1 MKKNKTSF
9 VFPDFFRWEKQNLLC
24 CRWFFVVVMCLS
36 FSSGAFAQQQK
47 VSISVKNVDVS
58 VVFRHIKEQTKL
70 NFVYDPD
77 QLVSMSSVTMDV
89 RNVSVDSVLSKL
101 FAGTSFEYRF
111 EMGSILIRKIPR
123 KQEQEQM
130 VVQGTVYDVSKQV
143 LPGVTVM
150 LKGTT
155 VGTATDMQ
163 GRYQMVIPK
172 TDKPVLVFSF
182 IGMKNAERS
191 FNGEKSLNVTL
202 EEEAENLDEVVVT
215 GLVTHNAKSF
225 TGNASVY
232 NSEDLKAVGHQNLIK
247 SLALLDPSLSIA
259 ENIEMG
265 SDPNTMPKIRFRGE
279 SSFQGFESIDKS
291 GLVNDPNQP
300 LFILDGYQ
308 TTLEKIVDLDM
319 NRVES
324 VTILKDAAAGAIYGS
339 RAANGVIVVK
349 TIQPKSGELQIS
361 YSMDL
366 DFNLPDLSSYDLLN
380 AKENLQLINR
390 LGLYRNNDGTLAP
403 GYNEIARWV
412 AEGVD
417 TDWLSQ
423 PVRNAVGHK
432 HSLNLSGGDNRMRYG
447 VDLNYSGNPGV
458 MKKSSRTNYGIGVN
472 LSYNYNDR
480 LLFSNYLSVGVTK
493 SKESPCGN
501 FSDYTTINSFYPIY
515 DEKGDLYKSYYFVDQ
530 YGNLSNLWGSVNNEP
545 SNPLYEAFVGNKD
558 ESTSS
563 NVNENFSFDWL
574 IHSSLRLNGRIS
586 YTKNQNETTSFLSPN
601 SVTYKDYGE
610 GMSDVTTEDE
620 ILRGRYTYSQVKQEA
635 LEGNLLVTWS
645 RNIGKHFATASAG
658 VSMSDTRSVVYGFT
672 AQGFGGN
679 DASEPAYAEGYEE
692 GGVPNNSEG
701 HTRLASFFASANY
714 AFDSRYLFDF
724 SYRLDGSSQFGSEEN
739 VAPFYS
745 VGLGW
750 NVHNETFVRKLNFV
764 NMLKLRATY
773 GELGSISFSPYQ
785 AKDIYTATK
794 NDRYDGNIGVVLQ
807 GLGNENLRWQ
817 TTKSYD
823 FGLTLGLFDRFDFS
837 LSFYKKE
844 THDMV
849 LPVTTPPS
857 VGFDSFTENLG
868 RMRNTGYEL
877 SLRAFA
883 MKKKTLNVSVFLN
896 ASHNKNKILSISSA
910 LESYNKS
917 IDTSEG
923 KTESEYKQASHKF
936 LTKYEEGQSTTAI
949 YAVRSLGIDPMTGEE
964 LFLTKEGKPTWT
976 WNALDKVVVGDTELK
991 IRGTF
996 GVNAGWKGLYMN
1008 ATFAYQYGG
1017 EAYNQTVVDKVENSN
1032 KYQNVDKRVL
1042 TETWQK
1048 PGDIVKYKANVTSR
1062 LVQYFTYASSRFVQ
1076 DLNYLQFS
1084 SFSLQYEMPKN
1095 WISCL
1100 RMESLRFSFN
1110 MSDLFYWST
1119 VKRERGTSYPFA
1131 RSFTVGL
1138 RANF

>member
-1 MKKNKTSF
+1 M
-9 VFPDFFRWEKQNLLC
+9 
-24 CRWFFVVVMCLS
+24 
-36 FSSGAFAQQQK
+36 
-47 VSISVKNVDVS
+47 
-58 VVFRHIKEQTKL
+58 
-70 NFVYDPD
+70 
-77 QLVSMSSVTMDV
+77 
-89 RNVSVDSVLSKL
+89 
-101 FAGTSFEYRF
+101 
-111 EMGSILIRKIPR
+111 
-123 KQEQEQM
+123 
-130 VVQGTVYDVSKQV
+130 
-143 LPGVTVM
+143 
-150 LKGTT
+150 
-155 VGTATDMQ
+155 
-163 GRYQMVIPK
+163 
-172 TDKPVLVFSF
+172 
-182 IGMKNAERS
+182 
-191 FNGEKSLNVTL
+191 
-202 EEEAENLDEVVVT
+202 
-215 GLVTHNAKSF
+215 
-225 TGNASVY
+225 
-232 NSEDLKAVGHQNLIK
+232 
-247 SLALLDPSLSIA
+247 
-259 ENIEMG
+259 
-265 SDPNTMPKIRFRGE
+265 
-279 SSFQGFESIDKS
+279 
-291 GLVNDPNQP
+291 
-300 LFILDGYQ
+300 
-308 TTLEKIVDLDM
+308 
-319 NRVES
+319 
-324 VTILKDAAAGAIYGS
+324 
-339 RAANGVIVVK
+339 
-349 TIQPKSGELQIS
+349 
-361 YSMDL
+361 
-366 DFNLPDLSSYDLLN
+366 
-380 AKENLQLINR
+380 
-390 LGLYRNNDGTLAP
+390 
-403 GYNEIARWV
+403 
-412 AEGVD
+412 
-417 TDWLSQ
+417 
-423 PVRNAVGHK
+423 
-432 HSLNLSGGDNRMRYG
+432 
-447 VDLNYSGNPGV
+447 
-458 MKKSSRTNYGIGVN
+458 
-472 LSYNYNDR
+472 
-480 LLFSNYLSVGVTK
+480 
-493 SKESPCGN
+493 
-501 FSDYTTINSFYPIY
+501 
-515 DEKGDLYKSYYFVDQ
+515 
-530 YGNLSNLWGSVNNEP
+530 
-545 SNPLYEAFVGNKD
+545 
-558 ESTSS
+558 
-563 NVNENFSFDWL
+563 
-574 IHSSLRLNGRIS
+574 
-586 YTKNQNETTSFLSPN
+586 
-601 SVTYKDYGE
+601 
-610 GMSDVTTEDE
+610 
-620 ILRGRYTYSQVKQEA
+620 
-635 LEGNLLVTWS
+635 EGNLLVTWS

-658 VSMSDTRSVVYGFT
+658 VSMSDSRSVVYGFT

-750 NVHNETFVRKLNFV
+750 NVHNETFIRKLNFV

-785 AKDIYTATK
+785 AKDIYATTK

-823 FGLTLGLFDRFDFS
+823 FGVTLGLFDRFDFS

-917 IDTSEG
+917 IDNSEG

-976 WNALDKVVVGDTELK
+976 WNALDKVVVGDTEPK

-1084 SFSLQYEMPKN
+1084 SFSLQYEMPKSL
-1095 WISCL
+1095 ISCL